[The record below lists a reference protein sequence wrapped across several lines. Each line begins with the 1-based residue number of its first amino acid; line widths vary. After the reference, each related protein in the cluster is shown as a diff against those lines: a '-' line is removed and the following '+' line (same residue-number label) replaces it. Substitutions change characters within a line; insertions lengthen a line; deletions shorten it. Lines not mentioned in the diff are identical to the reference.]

1 MEMLH
6 RLICFIAT
14 AGSSAIEQRHGG
26 RTRRRGGP
34 VATGRA
40 RRRFSRARRDQR
52 RSRRAR
58 TRDRGAATTRLG
70 DAI

>member
-1 MEMLH
+1 MEMLQ

-26 RTRRRGGP
+26 CTRQRGRH
-34 VATGRA
+34 VAAGRA

-52 RSRRAR
+52 RSRRAC
-58 TRDRGAATTRLG
+58 DRGAATTRLG